1 MTVQEQNDLF
11 YVCSLIEYI
20 ARKTNNKRKVI
31 VDVIGTDGISKQ
43 LYDAEVNHCLSFEQV
58 SDELIE
64 QYKIPYGDFDTI
76 TQCKYSVPSEIDI
89 GRLYSIIIEECAKP
103 GDEVNELIRVFS
115 SFISEKISDFKTDV
129 YYQNPSYLICSYRE
143 GHLLVNIVI

>member
-43 LYDAEVNHCLSFEQV
+43 LYDAEVNYCLS
-58 SDELIE
+58 S
-64 QYKIPYGDFDTI
+64 
-76 TQCKYSVPSEIDI
+76 
-89 GRLYSIIIEECAKP
+89 YSIQFFYLYHAK
-103 GDEVNELIRVFS
+103 
-115 SFISEKISDFKTDV
+115 
-129 YYQNPSYLICSYRE
+129 YLIFFSVYQY
-143 GHLLVNIVI
+143 